1 MADELTAFLAGVLG
15 YIAVLGALGVVIIS
29 ILELDGVTTAPSGPG
44 LRFDWAAVEGPTRI
58 SAIDGDRVAGRN
70 RPPLRG
76 SVATR

>member
-29 ILELDGVTTAPSGPG
+29 VLELDGATAAGPG
-44 LRFDWAAVEGPTRI
+44 LRSDWTGAGRPTRV
-58 SAIDGDRVAGRN
+58 SAIDGDRIEGLV

-76 SVATR
+76 SVAAR

>member
-29 ILELDGVTTAPSGPG
+29 ILELDGVTAPSGPG
-44 LRFDWAAVEGPTRI
+44 LRFDWAAVDGPTRI

-76 SVATR
+76 SVAAR

>member
-29 ILELDGVTTAPSGPG
+29 VLELDGATAAGPG
-44 LRFDWAAVEGPTRI
+44 LRSDWAAVEPSTRI
-58 SAIDGDRVAGRN
+58 SAIDGDRVEGRN